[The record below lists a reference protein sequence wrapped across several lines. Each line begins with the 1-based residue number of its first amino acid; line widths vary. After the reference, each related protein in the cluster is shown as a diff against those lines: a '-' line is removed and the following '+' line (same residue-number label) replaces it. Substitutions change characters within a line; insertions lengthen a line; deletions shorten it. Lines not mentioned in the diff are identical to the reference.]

1 MNLLLKLIVFI
12 VPTIF
17 LLLFFMI
24 LTNEDTY
31 PGADYDQFQIPE
43 FELKVLDNTMTVNN
57 DLLNGDYVLNVWASW
72 CITCIIEHPYL
83 TSLSKNGIPVIGL
96 NYKDEQE
103 DAIIWLKKYGNPYQ
117 TILHDYKGNLALDLG
132 VTGAPE
138 TFLRDI
144 YITIGDQLD
153 DGSWIVNIQINYLI
167 RWIWLS
173 ALLMGLAG
181 IILVFSHRVKT

>member
-1 MNLLLKLIVFI
+1 MNLLLKLIVLI

-24 LTNEDTY
+24 LTNEDRY
-31 PGADYDQFQIPE
+31 PGADYDQFQIPK

-83 TSLSKNGIPVIGL
+83 TRLSKNGIPVIGL

-138 TFLRDI
+138 TFLISDGKVI
-144 YITIGDQLD
+144 AHYQGEVNDQ
-153 DGSWIVNIQINYLI
+153 
-167 RWIWLS
+167 IWNDVFLP
-173 ALLMGLAG
+173 
-181 IILVFSHRVKT
+181 IIKDRKMF

>member
-12 VPTIF
+12 VPTTF

-31 PGADYDQFQIPE
+31 PGVDYDQFQIPE

-138 TFLRDI
+138 TFLI
-144 YITIGDQLD
+144 SNGKVVAHYQGEVNDQ
-153 DGSWIVNIQINYLI
+153 
-167 RWIWLS
+167 IWNDVFLP
-173 ALLMGLAG
+173 
-181 IILVFSHRVKT
+181 IIKDRKMF

>member
-12 VPTIF
+12 VPTTF

-31 PGADYDQFQIPE
+31 PGADYDQFLIPE
-43 FELKVLDNTMTVNN
+43 FELKVLDNTITVNN

-117 TILHDYKGNLALDLG
+117 TISHDYKGNLALDLG

-138 TFLRDI
+138 TFLISDGKVVAH
-144 YITIGDQLD
+144 YQGEVNDQ
-153 DGSWIVNIQINYLI
+153 
-167 RWIWLS
+167 IWNDVFLP
-173 ALLMGLAG
+173 
-181 IILVFSHRVKT
+181 IIKDRKMF

>member
-12 VPTIF
+12 VPTTF
-17 LLLFFMI
+17 LSLFFMI

-31 PGADYDQFQIPE
+31 PGADYDQFLIPE
-43 FELKVLDNTMTVNN
+43 FELKVLDNTITVNN

-83 TSLSKNGIPVIGL
+83 TSLSKNGVPIIGL

-103 DAIIWLKKYGNPYQ
+103 DAIFWLKKYGNPYR

-138 TFLRDI
+138 TFLISDGKVI
-144 YITIGDQLD
+144 AHYQGEVNDQ
-153 DGSWIVNIQINYLI
+153 
-167 RWIWLS
+167 IWNDVFLP
-173 ALLMGLAG
+173 
-181 IILVFSHRVKT
+181 IIKDRKMF

>member
-1 MNLLLKLIVFI
+1 MNILLKLIVFI
-12 VPTIF
+12 VPTTF

-31 PGADYDQFQIPE
+31 PGADYDQFLIPE
-43 FELKVLDNTMTVNN
+43 FELKVLDNTITVNN

-138 TFLRDI
+138 TFLISDGKVVAH
-144 YITIGDQLD
+144 YQGEVNDQ
-153 DGSWIVNIQINYLI
+153 
-167 RWIWLS
+167 IWNDVFLP
-173 ALLMGLAG
+173 
-181 IILVFSHRVKT
+181 IIKDRKMF

>member
-1 MNLLLKLIVFI
+1 MNLLLKLIDFI
-12 VPTIF
+12 VPTTL

-24 LTNEDTY
+24 ITNEDTY
-31 PGADYDQFQIPE
+31 PGADYDQFLIPE
-43 FELKVLDNTMTVNN
+43 FELKVLDNTITVNN

-138 TFLRDI
+138 TFLISDGKVI
-144 YITIGDQLD
+144 AHYQGEVNDQ
-153 DGSWIVNIQINYLI
+153 
-167 RWIWLS
+167 IWNDVFLP
-173 ALLMGLAG
+173 
-181 IILVFSHRVKT
+181 IIKDRKMF

>member
-1 MNLLLKLIVFI
+1 MNLLLKLTVFI
-12 VPTIF
+12 IPTTF

-31 PGADYDQFQIPE
+31 PGADYDQFLIPE
-43 FELKVLDNTMTVNN
+43 FELKVLDNTITVNN

-138 TFLRDI
+138 TFLISDGKVI
-144 YITIGDQLD
+144 AHYQGEVNDQ
-153 DGSWIVNIQINYLI
+153 
-167 RWIWLS
+167 IWNDVFLP
-173 ALLMGLAG
+173 
-181 IILVFSHRVKT
+181 IIKDRKMF

>member
-12 VPTIF
+12 VPTTF

-31 PGADYDQFQIPE
+31 PGADYDQFLIPE
-43 FELKVLDNTMTVNN
+43 FELKVLDNTITVNN

-132 VTGAPE
+132 VTGVPE
-138 TFLRDI
+138 TFLISDGKVI
-144 YITIGDQLD
+144 AHYQGEVNDQ
-153 DGSWIVNIQINYLI
+153 
-167 RWIWLS
+167 IWNDVFLP
-173 ALLMGLAG
+173 
-181 IILVFSHRVKT
+181 IIKDRKMF

>member
-1 MNLLLKLIVFI
+1 MNILLKLIVFI
-12 VPTIF
+12 IPTTF

-31 PGADYDQFQIPE
+31 PGADYDQFKIPE
-43 FELKVLDNTMTVNN
+43 FELKDLDNTMIVSN

-138 TFLRDI
+138 TFLISDGKVI
-144 YITIGDQLD
+144 AHYQGEVNDQ
-153 DGSWIVNIQINYLI
+153 
-167 RWIWLS
+167 IWNDVFLP
-173 ALLMGLAG
+173 
-181 IILVFSHRVKT
+181 IIKDRKMF

>member
-1 MNLLLKLIVFI
+1 MNILLKLIVFI
-12 VPTIF
+12 VPTTF

-31 PGADYDQFQIPE
+31 PGADYDQFKIPE
-43 FELKVLDNTMTVNN
+43 FELKDLDNTMIVSN

-138 TFLRDI
+138 TFLISDGKVI
-144 YITIGDQLD
+144 AHYQGEVNDQ
-153 DGSWIVNIQINYLI
+153 
-167 RWIWLS
+167 IWNDVFLS
-173 ALLMGLAG
+173 
-181 IILVFSHRVKT
+181 IIKDRKMF

>member
-31 PGADYDQFQIPE
+31 PGADYDQFKIPE
-43 FELKVLDNTMTVNN
+43 FELKVLDNTMTVSN

-83 TSLSKNGIPVIGL
+83 TSLSKNGVPIIGL

-103 DAIIWLKKYGNPYQ
+103 DAIFWLKKYGNPYQ

-138 TFLRDI
+138 TFLISDGKVI
-144 YITIGDQLD
+144 AHYQGEVNDQ
-153 DGSWIVNIQINYLI
+153 
-167 RWIWLS
+167 IWNDVFLP
-173 ALLMGLAG
+173 
-181 IILVFSHRVKT
+181 IIKDREMF

>member
-12 VPTIF
+12 VPTTF

-31 PGADYDQFQIPE
+31 PGADYDQFLIPE

-138 TFLRDI
+138 TFLISDGKVI
-144 YITIGDQLD
+144 AHYQGEVNDQ
-153 DGSWIVNIQINYLI
+153 
-167 RWIWLS
+167 IWNDVFLP
-173 ALLMGLAG
+173 
-181 IILVFSHRVKT
+181 IIKDRKMF

>member
-31 PGADYDQFQIPE
+31 PGADYDQFLIPE
-43 FELKVLDNTMTVNN
+43 FELKVLDNTITVNN

-138 TFLRDI
+138 TFLISDGKVI
-144 YITIGDQLD
+144 AHYQGEVNDQ
-153 DGSWIVNIQINYLI
+153 
-167 RWIWLS
+167 IWNDVFLP
-173 ALLMGLAG
+173 
-181 IILVFSHRVKT
+181 IIKDRKMF

>member
-1 MNLLLKLIVFI
+1 MNLLLKLTVFI
-12 VPTIF
+12 VPTTF

-31 PGADYDQFQIPE
+31 PGADYDQFLIPE

-117 TILHDYKGNLALDLG
+117 TILHEYKGNLALDLG

-138 TFLRDI
+138 TFLISDGKVI
-144 YITIGDQLD
+144 AHYQGEVNDQ
-153 DGSWIVNIQINYLI
+153 
-167 RWIWLS
+167 IWNDVFLP
-173 ALLMGLAG
+173 
-181 IILVFSHRVKT
+181 IIKDRKMF

>member
-1 MNLLLKLIVFI
+1 MCIR
-12 VPTIF
+12 
-17 LLLFFMI
+17 
-24 LTNEDTY
+24 DSTY

-57 DLLNGDYVLNVWASW
+57 DLLDGDYVLNVWASW

-83 TSLSKNGIPVIGL
+83 TNLSKNGIPVIGL

-138 TFLRDI
+138 TFLISDGKVVAH
-144 YITIGDQLD
+144 YQGEVNDQ
-153 DGSWIVNIQINYLI
+153 
-167 RWIWLS
+167 IWNDVFLP
-173 ALLMGLAG
+173 
-181 IILVFSHRVKT
+181 IIKDRKMF